1 MEGFLIKNIL
11 AFGDSL
17 TWGFVAGQDARHSFE
32 DRWPNA
38 LASGLSGK
46 ARVIEEGQNGRT
58 TVFNDETTFETRN
71 GSVALPLL
79 LVSHQPLDLVII
91 MLGTNDIKFAARCRA
106 FDAAMG
112 MERLITIIQ
121 KFSFMVNYKNPQI
134 LIMSPP
140 ALVSTEDEWF
150 NELWGHAIAESK
162 KFAQHYARVA
172 KEMNV
177 HFFDAGTVA
186 VADKAD
192 GGHLDALNTRAIGTA
207 LVPVVRKI
215 LSI

>member
-1 MEGFLIKNIL
+1 MKSIL
-11 AFGDSL
+11 TFGDSL
-17 TWGFVAGQDARHSFE
+17 TWGFVAGQDARHPFE

-38 LASGLSGK
+38 LATALGNK

-58 TVFNDETTFETRN
+58 TVFDDETTFESRN

-79 LVSHQPLDLVII
+79 LISHQPLDLVII

-112 MERLITIIQ
+112 MERLIQIVR
-121 KFSFMVNYKNPQI
+121 SANYVKGFKTPEI

-140 ALVSTEDEWF
+140 SLVPTEDEWF

-162 KFAQHYARVA
+162 LFAKHYSRVA
-172 KEMNV
+172 QEMNA
-177 HFFDAGTVA
+177 HFFDAGSVA
-186 VADKAD
+186 VADKTD
-192 GGHLDALNTRAIGTA
+192 GGHLDAANTKAIGVS
-207 LVPVVRKI
+207 LVPVVKKI
-215 LSI
+215 LSL

>member
-1 MEGFLIKNIL
+1 MKNIL

-17 TWGFVAGQDARHSFE
+17 TWGFVAGQDARHPFE

-38 LASGLSGK
+38 LAAGLGNK

-58 TVFNDETTFETRN
+58 TVFDDETTFETRN

-121 KFSFMVNYKNPQI
+121 KFSFMPNYKNPKI

-140 ALVSTEDEWF
+140 CLVPTEDEWF

-162 KFAQHYARVA
+162 LFAKHYSRVTQ
-172 KEMNV
+172 EMNV
-177 HFFDAGTVA
+177 HFFDAGSVA
-186 VADKAD
+186 VADKTD
-192 GGHLDALNTRAIGTA
+192 GGHLDAANTKAFGVA
-207 LVPVVRKI
+207 LVPVVKKI
-215 LSI
+215 LNI